1 MDPFCKT
8 FKGNPLRI
16 ELEERQCD
24 KDNKSHFV
32 DARQLGKEQ
41 DEMLLRGYK
50 LIQQAQKNRGKVR
63 KHNHWNITCDVVSDK
78 DV

>member
-1 MDPFCKT
+1 M
-8 FKGNPLRI
+8 RI

-32 DARQLGKEQ
+32 DARQLRKEQ

-50 LIQQAQKNRGKVR
+50 LIQQAWKKYANTFIGILFVTWLLIR
-63 KHNHWNITCDVVSDK
+63 TCKSK
-78 DV
+78 